1 MTYPTSDLA
10 SLAELLNAA
19 GVPEAYVAPTAAAL
33 GDHATDVLRSDPWQL
48 LLVPGVGPRQADHF
62 ARRLLGD
69 DADPGDARRDAALVM
84 HLMLRA
90 ARDGDTSVPVP
101 KVLADL
107 TTLKVA
113 DPVRAVMGTL
123 DEARVIGFAI
133 EPDEP
138 ADFDEDLPE
147 PEEFLSLA
155 RYAMAE
161 EAVSEGIMR
170 LTATAEPLPG
180 AGREECG
187 PTTAMVLRHGVSV
200 ISGPGTEA
208 AVGALCAAVD
218 GVRVVV
224 VTVTDRSAT
233 DLALLLGPAAGP
245 AVAPAADDGGD
256 AGDLGD
262 GGDAGGVTVVSQHRL
277 LEAHETPGG
286 IAFARGEQRPLDAEL
301 IVVMDAPALDLE
313 LAAALVEACADG
325 AHLVLAGDPAGLPPA
340 GPGQVFADVAASGTV
355 PVTELPELDEPSGP
369 IGVLTTAVR
378 RGELPRVDAPDRQV
392 VIVPAADPREAV
404 HRTVQLIAD
413 SIPRA
418 LGVPTDE
425 IQVVAPAQ
433 RGDSGTIALNA
444 ALKARLNPGPGAYG
458 GFDIGDRVVVTAA
471 LPGAPAGETGIVSG
485 AGDVGLEITFT
496 GGPAAVPAALLSRL
510 RHGWAI
516 TIQMS
521 QGIRWPA
528 VIAVLPAEA
537 GPLLS
542 RPLVLTAASRARR
555 HLSVVHA
562 AGPALARAVREVRT
576 PPRQTRLTG
585 LLQGQ

>member
-1 MTYPTSDLA
+1 VTLSMTYPTSDPA
-10 SLAELLNAA
+10 SLAELLIAA
-19 GVPEAYVAPTAAAL
+19 GVPGAYVAPTAAAL
-33 GDHATDVLRSDPWQL
+33 GDRATDVLRSDPWQL

-62 ARRLLGD
+62 ARGLLGD
-69 DADPGDARRDAALVM
+69 DADPGDPRRGPALVM

-101 KVLADL
+101 KVVADL
-107 TTLKVA
+107 STLKVA
-113 DPVRAVMGTL
+113 DPVRAVMGAL

-155 RYAMAE
+155 HYAMAE
-161 EAVSEGIMR
+161 ETVSEGIMR
-170 LTATAEPLPG
+170 LAATAEPLPG
-180 AGREECG
+180 AGLEEGG
-187 PTTAMVLRHGVSV
+187 PVTAMALRHGVSV

-218 GVRVVV
+218 GLRVVV
-224 VTVTDRSAT
+224 VTATDRSAT
-233 DLALLLGPAAGP
+233 DLAPLVGPAAGP
-245 AVAPAADDGGD
+245 AAAPPADDGGD
-256 AGDLGD
+256 AGD
-262 GGDAGGVTVVSQHRL
+262 AGGVSMLSTHRL
-277 LEAHETPGG
+277 LEAHEAPGG
-286 IAFARGEQRPLDAEL
+286 IAFARGELRPLDAEL
-301 IVVMDAPALDLE
+301 IVVMEAPALGLE

-325 AHLVLAGDPAGLPPA
+325 THLVLAGDPAGLPPA

-355 PVTELPELDEPSGP
+355 PVTELPEIDEPSGP

-378 RGELPRVDAPDRQV
+378 RGELPRVDAPDREV
-392 VIVPAADPREAV
+392 VIVPAADPHEAV
-404 HRTVQLIAD
+404 HRAVQLIAD

-418 LGVPTDE
+418 LGVPTGE
-425 IQVVAPAQ
+425 IQVVTPAQ
-433 RGDSGTIALNA
+433 RGDAGAIALNA

-471 LPGAPAGETGIVSG
+471 LPGAPAGETGTVSG
-485 AGDVGLEITFT
+485 AGGGGLEITFT
-496 GGPAAVPAALLSRL
+496 GGVTAVPAALLSRL

-521 QGIRWPA
+521 QGTHWPA

-576 PPRQTRLTG
+576 PPRQTRLTE